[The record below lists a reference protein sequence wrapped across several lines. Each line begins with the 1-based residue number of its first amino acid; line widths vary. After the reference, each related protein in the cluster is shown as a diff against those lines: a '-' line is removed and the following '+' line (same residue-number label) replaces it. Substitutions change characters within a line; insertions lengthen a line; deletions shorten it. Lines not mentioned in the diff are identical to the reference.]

1 MYEKYCYYLYHLPC
15 FVIWP
20 FLLFGKGESL
30 LMITLNN
37 YFSFFMFM
45 NILFLCS
52 WIWKAS
58 KLKILNKFINPIF
71 FNNGLHAPTTKH
83 CMYNCTLQKIKTN
96 ALLVQT
102 CYHSN
107 PILTVNLTPPP
118 PARNPRL
125 PRDRRRSRYAFSWL
139 FSFKSCASFD
149 TKFAKIGP
157 SVARS
162 RDVLYSHVG
171 TKFAQNLHFA

>member
-1 MYEKYCYYLYHLPC
+1 MWWVTYLRFWVNFFEKCWHPVY
-15 FVIWP
+15 
-20 FLLFGKGESL
+20 
-30 LMITLNN
+30 NN
-37 YFSFFMFM
+37 EERKYNTQVANSHGPGGNRRKQEKKKKIIQKSPQCTNVRTKYFTRF
-45 NILFLCS
+45 
-52 WIWKAS
+52 
-58 KLKILNKFINPIF
+58 
-71 FNNGLHAPTTKH
+71 
-83 CMYNCTLQKIKTN
+83 
-96 ALLVQT
+96 
-102 CYHSN
+102 N
-107 PILTVNLTPPP
+107 PILTGGGSIWPP

-125 PRDRRRSRYAFSWL
+125 PRDRRRSRHAFSWL